1 MDTFFQSFTSGAAVG
16 MVYSLI
22 AVGIVFIYRAT
33 GVFNFAVGSMLAFGA
48 YLMWTFFASMG
59 LPFLLSLL
67 IALLGAMLLALLLE
81 RLCLRPLIGEPLL
94 SSVLLTLALSYFLDG
109 VVVGIWG
116 TVDHELPPIFPSSIL
131 HLGKV
136 AISVEWIWTF
146 CISLFVIILL
156 ILFVNRSKIGL
167 LMRATCEDHVIAEA
181 RGISVEKIFS
191 LAWAVCG
198 LITTIAGILLALQ
211 LGVSQALPLIA
222 LKAFP
227 AVIFGGLESILG
239 ACIGGLLVGILENLA
254 GTYIASWIMEIT
266 PYILLL
272 LVLIVRP
279 HGLFGLETIE
289 RI

>member
-81 RLCLRPLIGEPLL
+81 RFCLRPLIGEPLL

-116 TVDHELPPIFPSSIL
+116 TVDHELPPIFPSSIV
-131 HLGKV
+131 HLGEV

-146 CISLFVIILL
+146 SISLFVIILL
-156 ILFVNRSKIGL
+156 ILFVNRSRIGL

-181 RGISVEKIFS
+181 RGINVEKIFS